1 MLAEIITIGDE
12 ILIGQIVDT
21 NSAWMAVRLNEIG
34 IEVKQITT
42 VADRAA
48 DILMALNLASGRAD
62 VILVTGGLG
71 PTKDDVTKHT
81 LATYFGQGLRR
92 DPEVL
97 RHVEAIFKRRGR
109 EVLDVNKQ
117 QADVLEKAEVL
128 FNSLG
133 TAPGMWIS
141 HQNRHYVVMPG
152 VPFEMKHLMEERVL
166 PRLTFFKG
174 RTPLVH
180 HTLLTAG
187 LGESFLAERIRD
199 IEIHLP
205 SHIHLAYLPKPG
217 VVRLRLTGI
226 GPNHEVLEQKLKY
239 YAQQLEEAC
248 GPYFMAHGDVSLA
261 EVILAEFKKRGLKLA
276 AAESCT
282 GGYLANLLTAIPGS
296 SEVFQGS
303 AVTYSNL
310 SKTALLGVD
319 PGVLETYGAVSEEVV
334 IEMSKGAAQ
343 VFAADYAIA
352 VSGVAGPGS
361 DVTGLPAGHIWMAI
375 SGPDKTHTRL
385 FQLGKDRRV
394 NIQTAAAFALFELIA
409 LIREKAK

>member
-62 VILVTGGLG
+62 VIFMTGGLG

-81 LATYFGQGLRR
+81 LATFFGQGLRR

-97 RHVEAIFKRRGR
+97 RHVESIFKRSGR
-109 EVLDVNKQ
+109 AVLEVNRQ
-117 QADVLEKAEVL
+117 QADVLEKADVL
-128 FNSLG
+128 FNSKG

-141 HQNRHYVVMPG
+141 HKNRQYVVMPG

-166 PRLTFFKG
+166 PRLKFFNG
-174 RTPLVH
+174 RTPMVH
-180 HTLLTAG
+180 RTLLTAG
-187 LGESFLAERIRD
+187 LGESFLAERMQE
-199 IEIHLP
+199 IENHLP
-205 SHIHLAYLPKPG
+205 PHIHLAYLPQPG

-226 GPNHEVLEQKLKY
+226 GPDQKVLEQKVEY
-239 YAQQLEEAC
+239 YAQELAAAC

-261 EVILAEFKKRGLKLA
+261 EVVLEVFQEKGLKLA

-282 GGYLANLLTAIPGS
+282 GGYIASLLTAIPGS

-303 AVTYSNL
+303 AVTYSNHAK
-310 SKTALLGVD
+310 SAVLGID
-319 PGVLETYGAVSEEVV
+319 PTWLEKHGAVNEQVV
-334 IEMSKGAAQ
+334 VEMAQGAKT
-343 VFAADYAIA
+343 VLDADYALA
-352 VSGVAGPGS
+352 VSGVAGPGP
-361 DVTGLPAGHIWMAI
+361 DERGLPAGHIWMAV
-375 SGPDKTHTRL
+375 SGPNKTHTRL
-385 FQLGKDRRV
+385 FQFGSDRGI
-394 NIQTAAAFALFELIA
+394 NIERTAALTLFELISM
-409 LIREKAK
+409 LREEAK

>member
-109 EVLDVNKQ
+109 EVSDVNKQ

-205 SHIHLAYLPKPG
+205 SQIHLAYLPKP
-217 VVRLRLTGI
+217 
-226 GPNHEVLEQKLKY
+226 
-239 YAQQLEEAC
+239 
-248 GPYFMAHGDVSLA
+248 
-261 EVILAEFKKRGLKLA
+261 
-276 AAESCT
+276 
-282 GGYLANLLTAIPGS
+282 
-296 SEVFQGS
+296 
-303 AVTYSNL
+303 
-310 SKTALLGVD
+310 
-319 PGVLETYGAVSEEVV
+319 
-334 IEMSKGAAQ
+334 
-343 VFAADYAIA
+343 
-352 VSGVAGPGS
+352 
-361 DVTGLPAGHIWMAI
+361 
-375 SGPDKTHTRL
+375 
-385 FQLGKDRRV
+385 
-394 NIQTAAAFALFELIA
+394 
-409 LIREKAK
+409 